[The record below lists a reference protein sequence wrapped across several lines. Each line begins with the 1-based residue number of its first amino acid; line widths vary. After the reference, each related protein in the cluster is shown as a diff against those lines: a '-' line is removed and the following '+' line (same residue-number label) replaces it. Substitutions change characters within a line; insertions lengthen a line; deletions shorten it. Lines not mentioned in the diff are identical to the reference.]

1 MRGEDTGQI
10 VVPKIGERGK
20 YRETQ
25 LTGAKAHAQVE
36 PQWEPVP
43 EQENLNCKWWILRD
57 TVWTALTFK
66 NSRGQAWWLIPLIS
80 ALWEVELGG
89 LHELRSL
96 KPGWATWRNPLFT
109 GGGGGGKKKLQED
122 LVIVRALTILWN
134 FSPTA
139 WAVPEKNCLVL
150 LIKGGENEPC
160 WNMPGHFVLNT
171 SVHYQEKL
179 ADQNLICWVLP
190 KPNRWG

>member
-109 GGGGGGKKKLQED
+109 GGGGGGKKKAPGGPGHSEGPYN
-122 LVIVRALTILWN
+122 IVKFLSNSLSSSREKLPCTFDKGRGKWTLLKYARALC
-134 FSPTA
+134 S
-139 WAVPEKNCLVL
+139 
-150 LIKGGENEPC
+150 
-160 WNMPGHFVLNT
+160 
-171 SVHYQEKL
+171 
-179 ADQNLICWVLP
+179 
-190 KPNRWG
+190 